1 MRQLPPLNAVR
12 AFEAAARHESFAKAA
27 EELFVTPAAVSQQ
40 VKTLEDWLEL
50 TLFQRHAR
58 GLHLTPAGRAYLPWL
73 TDALDRLASATETV
87 RRMGQT
93 HVLTVG
99 VTPGFASLWLGPRLW
114 SFASKHPELDIRVTA
129 TSRPV
134 QADEE
139 QMDLIIRF
147 GRGEYPNMH
156 VELLFEDGLTPVC
169 SPELQQGPHPLR
181 TPSDLKYHTLLHNEA
196 VVLAGFRASWQDWL
210 DAAGARDV
218 DGRRGLHFSDF
229 PLVLQEAL
237 AGRGVGLGH
246 IALIQQELRAGRLI
260 QPFEHVLHP
269 GGNYYIVHRR
279 GAEQQPKVAAFLDWL
294 RLEAARDRSG
304 GETDEHR
311 CA

>member
-40 VKTLEDWLEL
+40 VKTLEDWLGIS
-50 TLFQRHAR
+50 LFQRQAR
-58 GLHLTPAGRAYLPWL
+58 GLHLTPAGRAYLPLL
-73 TDALDRLASATETV
+73 TDVLDRLASATDAV
-87 RRMGQT
+87 RRMAQT
-93 HVLTVG
+93 NVLTVS

-114 SFASKHPELDIRVTA
+114 SFASKHPELDIRITA

-134 QADEE
+134 QTDEE

-147 GRGEYPNMH
+147 GRGEYPGMH
-156 VELLFEDGLTPVC
+156 VELLLEDGLTPVC
-169 SPELQQGPHPLR
+169 APSLMQGPHPLR
-181 TPSDLKYHTLLHNEA
+181 TPSDLKYHMLLHNEA
-196 VVLAGFRASWQDWL
+196 VAAAGFRASWQDWL
-210 DAAGARDV
+210 ELAGVRDV

-246 IALIQQELRAGRLI
+246 IALIQQELRAGRLV
-260 QPFEHVLHP
+260 QPFELVMHT
-269 GGNYYIVHRR
+269 GGDYYIVHRP
-279 GAEQQPKVAAFLDWL
+279 GAEQQPKVAAFLEWL
-294 RLEAARDRSG
+294 RQEVARDRVG
-304 GETDEHR
+304 GEPDQSC